1 MDANKSKSAAD
12 SFFIKTSNNYH
23 YYDYNKQIIPI
34 KNDMRTTYDFGHR
47 NQVLN
52 DRIGPPNV
60 SIPDVCRVL
69 AAKEINYAYSTETGR
84 QYYAKAPS
92 TFDQKAERAMAATRP
107 HFAKSAED
115 RIFRRPP
122 KNIDRFHSQYQRDY
136 VVPLAEVA
144 EGSAGSPTTN
154 NGLMPYRSPAASEQ
168 KIFAHQPGHYK
179 YLDPYATTN
188 MLAHPQHSVE
198 QQNGIGRKD
207 CVTLWDWFEY
217 PKGKGYG
224 LQFYPVKQRGPVEPM
239 QDRLVFKLMMK
250 DRLIPNERL
259 PVPNNGMRSEQRTE
273 YGFPIPL
280 SVCIAYGC
288 FFFYR

>member
-1 MDANKSKSAAD
+1 MATAAARHAD
-12 SFFIKTSNNYH
+12 SFLIKTSNNYH
-23 YYDYNKQIIPI
+23 YYDYNKQIIPF

-47 NQVLN
+47 NQIIN

-60 SIPDVCRVL
+60 SIADTCRVL

-84 QYYAKAPS
+84 QFYAKAPS
-92 TFDQKAERAMAATRP
+92 TFDQKAERAPALWRP
-107 HFAKSAED
+107 QFAQSAEE

-136 VVPLAEVA
+136 TVPLAEVA
-144 EGSAGSPTTN
+144 DGPAPTGGLQPYSA
-154 NGLMPYRSPAASEQ
+154 PAASDQ
-168 KIFAHQPGHYK
+168 SIYAHRPGHYK
-179 YLDPYATTN
+179 YMDPYATTN

-224 LQFYPVKQRGPVEPM
+224 LQFYPVKQRGPPEPM
-239 QDRLVFKLMMK
+239 QDRTVFKLMMR

-259 PVPNNGMRSEQRTE
+259 PVPHNGMRSEQRAE
-273 YGFPIPL
+273 FGHPIPL
-280 SVCIAYGC
+280 SVSRLCFCGWGLLGC
-288 FFFYR
+288 YF